1 VGIYEDLVRAGS
13 GTERSYVDVER
24 SGASAWVT
32 LNEPARL
39 NPLSAP
45 LVIQLRAALSELTA
59 DPTVRSIVLT
69 GAGEAFSA
77 GGDLKMMGLA
87 EGRLADAEGS
97 TDIWRWI
104 RNEFGGVLRL
114 IVKSDTAFICAL
126 NGAAAGVAL
135 AWVLNCYVVVAS
147 ENAVLV
153 PAFGR
158 IGLLPEVGTS
168 WVLTRTLGY
177 QGAFTFIAGGMH
189 LSAADAME
197 AGLLSEVVAADEL
210 RAAADRWCQRIAAL
224 PEHVV
229 PMAKPL
235 LRAASDSSWD
245 ASVAMEE
252 FAEPNCFTTGDF
264 QAAVRAMAPEPMQS
278 VGDTTA

>member
-1 VGIYEDLVRAGS
+1 VGIYEDLVSAGS
-13 GTERSYVDVER
+13 DTERRYVDVER

-39 NPLSAP
+39 NPLSAA
-45 LVIQLRAALSELTA
+45 LVIQLKAALSELTA
-59 DPTVRSIVLT
+59 DQAIRTVVLT
-69 GAGEAFSA
+69 GAGDAFSA
-77 GGDLKMMGLA
+77 GGDLMMMGLA
-87 EGRLADAEGS
+87 EERLADPEGS

-114 IVKSDTAFICAL
+114 IARSDTAFICAL

-135 AWVLNCYVVVAS
+135 AWVLNCDLVVAS
-147 ENAVLV
+147 EKAVLV

-168 WVLTRTLGY
+168 WALTRRLGY
-177 QGAFTFIAGGMH
+177 QGAFTFIAGGRH
-189 LSAADAME
+189 LSAAEAME
-197 AGLLSEVVAADEL
+197 AGLVSEVVAADRL
-210 RAAADRWCQRIAAL
+210 RSATERWCERLAAL
-224 PEHVV
+224 PGHVI

-235 LRAASDSSWD
+235 LRAAADSSWE

-264 QAAVRAMAPEPMQS
+264 QAAVRGML
-278 VGDTTA
+278 GDQGSAS